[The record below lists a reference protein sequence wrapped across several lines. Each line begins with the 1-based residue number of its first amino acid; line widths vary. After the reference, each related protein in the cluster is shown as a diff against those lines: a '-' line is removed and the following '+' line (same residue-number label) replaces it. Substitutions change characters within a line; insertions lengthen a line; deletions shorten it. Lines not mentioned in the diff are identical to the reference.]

1 MRLASQTTLPSVPA
15 SSPEARKVFQQLAG
29 GFSALRGDG
38 IPAKGKKG
46 ESFSALIVREAY
58 EEEIQVS
65 RSSNVFAGAR
75 DFLHRERSGQ
85 NGKSEQQE
93 DGERGSRQ

>member
-1 MRLASQTTLPSVPA
+1 MRGT
-15 SSPEARKVFQQLAG
+15 EAREDSCK
-29 GFSALRGDG
+29 R
-38 IPAKGKKG
+38 KKG